1 MGGHA
6 RPMTMRSVG
15 VEEELLLVEP
25 GTGQPRAVAETALR
39 AAGHGEGAGDEADG
53 RRAAGDDVDTLALE
67 LQRQQLETNTRPC
80 HDLAEL
86 DRELRRCRSLAAEVA
101 GRAGARIAA
110 LGTSP
115 APVLPQLVREGRY
128 LEMARAFGLTAQE
141 QLTCGCH
148 VHVEISSADE
158 GVAVL
163 DRITPWLPVLLA
175 LSANSPFW
183 QGRDSEY
190 ASFRYQAWG
199 RWPSAGPTEAFGTA
213 EVYRETVRRMVAS
226 GTLLDTGMVYFDA
239 RLSEHYPTLEIRIAD
254 VCLYAGDAVLIA
266 ALSRALV
273 ETEARRWRAG
283 AGVQHQRIEILRLAG
298 WRASRSGLDDVL
310 LNPLTGRPEPAATVA
325 RALLDH
331 VRDALDEAGEAAAVS
346 DLLTAVLARGNGAA
360 FQRSACRDGGMADM
374 IDSAATATTR
384 LTIGG
389 RYPHG
394 GRYQALRRHGPG
406 RRCGRRSGRS

>member
-1 MGGHA
+1 M
-6 RPMTMRSVG
+6 G

-39 AAGHGEGAGDEADG
+39 AIRRAEADG
-53 RRAAGDDVDTLALE
+53 DTAADGGAAESLGFE

-80 HDLAEL
+80 RDLGEL
-86 DRELRRCRSLAAEVA
+86 DRELRRCRALAAEVA
-101 GRAGARIAA
+101 ARAGARVAA

-115 APVLPQLVREGRY
+115 VPVVPQLMRSSRY
-128 LEMARAFGLTAQE
+128 LEMARAFGLIADE

-148 VHVEISSADE
+148 VHVEVSSADE

-163 DRITPWLPVLLA
+163 DRIGPWLPVLLA

-183 QGRDSEY
+183 QGRDSGY

-199 RWPSAGPTEAFGTA
+199 RWPSSGPTGAFGTA
-213 EVYRETVRRMVAS
+213 EAYRHTVRQMVRT

-254 VCLYAGDAVLIA
+254 VCLYADDAVLIA

-283 AGVQHQRIEILRLAG
+283 KGAPHERTEMLRLAT

-310 LNPLTGRPEPAATVA
+310 LNPLTSLPDPAAAVA
-325 RALLDH
+325 NTLLEH
-331 VRDALDEAGEAAAVS
+331 VRNALDEAGDTGTVTE
-346 DLLTAVLARGNGAA
+346 LLAAVLARGNGAA
-360 FQRSACRDGGMADM
+360 FQRSAQHDGSGLPSM
-374 IDSAATATTR
+374 IDSAAAVTTR
-384 LTIGG
+384 
-389 RYPHG
+389 
-394 GRYQALRRHGPG
+394 
-406 RRCGRRSGRS
+406 